1 MCTVVSWGSLRS
13 TLRNRVYGRLMLIV
27 CLTLL
32 IAFIFFNS
40 YKHPAGSVPR
50 NDYAS
55 LQKECNNRI
64 ESMSEV
70 NQELSAQIARLQEE
84 LRLSAEERDSLQQDK
99 TQLLFM
105 VEKLEQQSGTS
116 ASPGNGSSP
125 TKKIVRSWLVRIA
138 ELRNAQVYDEAPS
151 RNEYINAVN
160 EVVRGLK
167 EDFTED
173 AFIMG
178 IGYSKTSSRVKNDI
192 SSAQKK
198 LDDITEHLS
207 ASYSPGV
214 DE

>member
-1 MCTVVSWGSLRS
+1 MRTVVSWS

-84 LRLSAEERDSLQQDK
+84 LRLTEGERESLKQDRA
-99 TQLLFM
+99 QLLFM
-105 VEKLEQQSGTS
+105 VEKLEQQSGTFS
-116 ASPGNGSSP
+116 SLGKGSSLS
-125 TKKIVRSWLVRIA
+125 KKIVRSWLVRIA
-138 ELRNAQVYDEAPS
+138 ELRNAQVQDEAPS
-151 RNEYINAVN
+151 RNEYINEVN

-173 AFIMG
+173 VFILG
-178 IGYSKTSSRVKNDI
+178 IGYSKTTSSVKRDI
-192 SSAQKK
+192 SAAQKK
-198 LDDITEHLS
+198 LDDITKHLS